1 MDSIILMAL
10 TYVAGRAIALPLEK
24 KGFSQVISFMLVG
37 LAASY
42 FLGIDIAHYAE
53 LKSIAMFS
61 ATILMFYV
69 GLSADVESI
78 KGASSIITGVSGVI
92 TTFTLTYLVLTTAGL
107 SPTRALVLSISISNT
122 ATEVV
127 GALLLNL
134 SEGDVR
140 AIASSASFID
150 DIIVAVAIATI
161 ASGEVVPSSIVA
173 KSIPATALIVISMLI
188 PKEVL
193 KKYKGI
199 ARVVFKSYRNFVI
212 ISMSMLFSLIIASY
226 AAGLGPLIGA
236 YLSGLVINGLKEHR
250 DPMIRASISVGRF
263 LEDLNVFLDTTLVPL
278 FFSYAGLTASVMH
291 FDSAL
296 FLILLTT
303 GLIGKLIGCGVPSA
317 IMLKNSVKGLK
328 IGTIMVARGSLDTV
342 LLSSSLSLGLIYLS
356 DYSTAIAAV
365 LATMLFTPLALSMIG
380 KRYGL

>member
-1 MDSIILMAL
+1 MDAIVLIAL

-24 KGFSQVISFMLVG
+24 KGFSQVVGFIAVG

-42 FLGIDIAHYAE
+42 ILGINIAHYAE

-61 ATILMFYV
+61 AAILMFYV
-69 GLSADVESI
+69 GLSADLESI
-78 KGASSIITGVSGVI
+78 RGASSIITGVTGVV
-92 TTFTLTYLVLTTAGL
+92 TTFTLTYLALITAGL
-107 SPTRALVLSISISNT
+107 SSTRALVLSISISNT

-127 GALLLNL
+127 GALLLSL

-161 ASGEVVPSSIVA
+161 ASGEIAPQSIVA
-173 KSIPATALIVISMLI
+173 KSIPAVVLIAISMLV
-188 PKEVL
+188 PKELL
-193 KKYKGI
+193 KKHKGI
-199 ARVVFKSYRNFVI
+199 AKAIFRSYRSFVI
-212 ISMSMLFSLIIASY
+212 ISMSALFSLITASY

-236 YLSGLVINGLKEHR
+236 YLAGLIISGFKEHR
-250 DPMIRASISVGRF
+250 DPMIRASVSVGKF
-263 LEDLNVFLDTTLVPL
+263 LEDLNVFLDTTLIPL

-291 FDSAL
+291 FDAAL
-296 FLILLTT
+296 FTILLTT
-303 GLIGKLIGCGVPSA
+303 GLIGKLIGCGAPSA
-317 IMLKNSVKGLK
+317 IMLRDSIKGLK

-356 DYSTAIAAV
+356 DYSTAITAV
-365 LATMLFTPLALSMIG
+365 LATMLFTPLALSIIG